1 MLITK
6 NVGAGIEKTLLI
18 GRDIK
23 ERGCVKMQ
31 INNLTTFNL

>member
-23 ERGCVKMQ
+23 EKESVSKCKL
-31 INNLTTFNL
+31 IT